1 LKNGAVQENN
11 SMLHQFPSL
20 PNPPD
25 VPIPATA
32 RPLNSRYE
40 MLMRAV
46 QNANG
51 QWVAIID
58 PTLVAGRD
66 GKQKS
71 TALHAAARTRKMR
84 VQVTNQH
91 GYLYCRLAG
100 RGAKAVA

>member
-1 LKNGAVQENN
+1 
-11 SMLHQFPSL
+11 MLHQFPSL

-25 VPIPATA
+25 VPIPADT
-32 RPLNSRYE
+32 RRNPSNCRYE

-51 QWVAIID
+51 HWVAIID

-84 VQVTNQH
+84 VQVTNQL
-91 GYLYCRLAG
+91 GFLYVRLAG
-100 RGAKAVA
+100 RAVKAVA